1 MSEMP
6 LKLCGIVC
14 EYNPFHSG
22 HRLHLNRAKELSGCD
37 ALVCVMSGNF
47 VQRGEPA
54 MLDKFTRAAE
64 AVHQGAA
71 LVIELP
77 AAFCLSAAPDFAY
90 YAVKLLD
97 QMGVQSICFG
107 SECGELDSLTGRSK

>member
-1 MSEMP
+1 
-6 LKLCGIVC
+6 
-14 EYNPFHSG
+14 
-22 HRLHLNRAKELSGCD
+22 
-37 ALVCVMSGNF
+37 
-47 VQRGEPA
+47 

-90 YAVKLLD
+90 YAVKLLIRWAYRASVSAVNA
-97 QMGVQSICFG
+97 GN
-107 SECGELDSLTGRSK
+107 